1 MDESENV
8 VQIYLQRRL
17 KIQTEICVANLAR
30 RSVAKSSEEFFEA
43 TYEQSEYVGIKELRK
58 SNICMKF

>member
-1 MDESENV
+1 MAESESV

-17 KIQTEICVANLAR
+17 KIQTGICVANLAR

-43 TYEQSEYVGIKELRK
+43 TYEQSEYVGIKEFRK

>member
-17 KIQTEICVANLAR
+17 KIRTEICVANLAR
-30 RSVAKSSEEFFEA
+30 RSAAELSWFFVRNDIIHS
-43 TYEQSEYVGIKELRK
+43 YEVL
-58 SNICMKF
+58 NV

>member
-1 MDESENV
+1 MDEAESV

-30 RSVAKSSEEFFEA
+30 RSVAKSSEEFFERKH
-43 TYEQSEYVGIKELRK
+43 TSEYVGIKELRK
-58 SNICMKF
+58 SIIICMKF